1 MKREEATP
9 LLVAA
14 QHAAEWCR
22 SKLETRT
29 GAGGHGKEYE
39 HGDAERAALHVAHSI
54 AVSDVLRLQAI
65 VNG

>member
-1 MKREEATP
+1 MRRDEAQP

-14 QHAAEWCR
+14 QAAAEWCLG
-22 SKLETRT
+22 KLETRT

-39 HGDAERAALHVAHSI
+39 HGEAERTALRVAHSI
-54 AVSDVLRLQAI
+54 AVSDVVRLTAI

>member
-1 MKREEATP
+1 MRSEEAKP

-14 QHAAEWCR
+14 QNAADWCR
-22 SKLETRT
+22 GKLETRT

-39 HGDAERAALHVAHSI
+39 HGEAERTALRVAHSI
-54 AVSDVLRLQAI
+54 AACDVVRLQAI